1 MIVVKLVI
9 SICIVCA
16 TTIIGSLKAKKLKD
30 REYILRE
37 MVTFLKLVQNEIQY
51 MMSILPNAYE
61 ISRQKLVT
69 ELKISI
75 GQIVIDMLNSNGDF
89 LIDQS
94 IVTNISKIEG
104 LTDYDKS
111 VFTSTLKNLGRS
123 DLEGQI
129 NIIQNGITIIENQI
143 KEASQIKISNSKLYK
158 TMGIISGLMIVIIFI

>member
-9 SICIVCA
+9 SICIVSA
-16 TTIIGSLKAKKLKD
+16 TTIIGVLKAKKLKD

-37 MVTFLKLVQNEIQY
+37 MVTFLKLVENEIKY

-75 GQIVIDMLNSNGDF
+75 GQIVVDMLNSNGDF

-111 VFTSTLKNLGRS
+111 VFISTLKNLGRS